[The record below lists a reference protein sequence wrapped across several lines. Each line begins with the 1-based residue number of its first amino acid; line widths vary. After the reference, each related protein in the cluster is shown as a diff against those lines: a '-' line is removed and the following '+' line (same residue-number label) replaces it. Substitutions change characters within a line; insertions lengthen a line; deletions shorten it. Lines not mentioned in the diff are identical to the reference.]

1 MNKIYRKGDY
11 EMRDDLYIKDI
22 EKYKKDRD
30 NEYNKKY
37 HAKIRHDRKKN
48 NQFKNDN

>member
-1 MNKIYRKGDY
+1 MDKTYKKGDY
-11 EMRDDLYIKDI
+11 EMRDDLYINDI

-37 HAKIRHDRKKN
+37 HAKIRGDRKRQAK
-48 NQFKNDN
+48 FKD